1 MKKQNVNNTL
11 VFNKAAVTELNE
23 NSLLNVNG
31 GNIYPSI
38 SIITIINFSKNTLCH
53 SDANLA

>member
-11 VFNKAAVTELNE
+11 VFNKESVTELNE

-31 GNIYPSI
+31 GNYYPSI
-38 SIITIINFSKNTLCH
+38 SIITIINFSKNTMCH
-53 SDANLA
+53 SDANMY